1 MELCLKIVYYPA
13 KKKWFVQFI
22 WKVYKSYIIHSSPQ
36 NSILKIKNKNITRT
50 QALTAFATQ
59 LCCKCSEYFTAFNK
73 CIVHSDQQQAM
84 NLLAVHAEDML
95 FVAG

>member
-1 MELCLKIVYYPA
+1 MELCLKLVYYPA
-13 KKKWFVQFI
+13 KKPGLCSLSGK
-22 WKVYKSYIIHSSPQ
+22 YTYIIHSSPQ

-50 QALTAFATQ
+50 QAVTAFATQ
-59 LCCKCSEYFTAFNK
+59 LYCKCSEYFTAFNK
-73 CIVHSDQQQAM
+73 CIVHSDPKQQAM